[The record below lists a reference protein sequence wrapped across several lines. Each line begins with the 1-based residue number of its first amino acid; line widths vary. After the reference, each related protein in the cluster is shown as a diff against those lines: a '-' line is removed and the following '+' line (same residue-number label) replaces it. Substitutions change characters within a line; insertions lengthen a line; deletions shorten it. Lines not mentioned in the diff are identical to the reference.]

1 MKTHPS
7 CVYCGAPATTF
18 DHCPPRSF
26 FAGRHWPETYEF
38 PACEPCN
45 AEARLD
51 EQALA
56 VLIRSGLTESGRES
70 DRLEWERLVQG
81 VKNNQPAIV
90 AEWNNIRRNEVRQ
103 GLRLAFGSEGDERRR
118 QGWGLINL
126 GTLTQ
131 AMITRFM
138 IKLSKALYYRH
149 NNHIFDGVL
158 YIHHIN
164 RMSIDTTPEYI
175 TSILSMAPELPV
187 IERNRQSLIDQF
199 IYRFNHSPE
208 HRVMYAV
215 VQFGEQFIFQL
226 IAVSRQMDA
235 KLIAMSPHDGTES
248 PLNFRHECFLSHNTV
263 TVDRYASRSIS

>member
-1 MKTHPS
+1 MGESTQRQKRRAAFLKTHPF
-7 CVYCGAPATTF
+7 CIYCGAPATTV

-56 VLIRSGLTESGRES
+56 VLIRIKLTESVKES

-81 VKNNQPAIV
+81 VKNNQPDIL
-90 AEWNNIRRNEVRQ
+90 AEWNDVRRNEVRH
-103 GLRLAFGSEGDERRR
+103 GLRLAYGSQGDERRR
-118 QGWGLINL
+118 LGWGLLNI

-149 NNHIFDGVL
+149 NQMIFDGVL
-158 YIHHIN
+158 YVHRVD
-164 RMSIDTTPEYI
+164 RMSMNTT
-175 TSILSMAPELPV
+175 
-187 IERNRQSLIDQF
+187 
-199 IYRFNHSPE
+199 
-208 HRVMYAV
+208 
-215 VQFGEQFIFQL
+215 
-226 IAVSRQMDA
+226 
-235 KLIAMSPHDGTES
+235 
-248 PLNFRHECFLSHNTV
+248 
-263 TVDRYASRSIS
+263 